1 MAWVGSHGD
10 VSRHVVCGSILES
23 WRNIP
28 CGTSSEASAAYLEGE
43 IVCVCVRFEFGDPAF
58 SCANTNEMGVEDS
71 DRRKIVKIHQNL
83 FSTVSQRKGLAA
95 QFIG

>member
-43 IVCVCVRFEFGDPAF
+43 IMCVCVRAMW
-58 SCANTNEMGVEDS
+58 NDS
-71 DRRKIVKIHQNL
+71 DPSRTDVKKWPL
-83 FSTVSQRKGLAA
+83 LKE
-95 QFIG
+95 